1 MAYDSAY
8 FRRKRDRIVTQAVD
22 KVTKKYGR
30 EISEELERGL
40 NKKELD
46 SDFRRVY
53 GEVKANHPGLDEDH
67 IEERVKRTISENIL
81 AGQYQTAGK
90 AKKFLRKLKQY
101 GGREH
106 ELGGLGFYLTHPVRG
121 LSKLLGREEDTES
134 KKEALRKISREAPR
148 QEVKDQAK
156 KVLEDLGWEST
167 LRDLYEGRIWGKGK
181 YLRAE
186 NKLRKRERKDTRDLV
201 GIVKDSIAI
210 VAFVGAVAFIAN
222 AGGSPFALTGSA
234 VLEKPLVLGDG
245 LVIGMFL
252 FLIALATKLTSED

>member
-8 FRRKRDRIVTQAVD
+8 FRKKSDRIVTQAVD
-22 KVTKKYGR
+22 KVTRKYGR

-46 SDFRRVY
+46 NDFRRIY
-53 GEVKANHPGLDEDH
+53 GEVKTNHPDLDEDH
-67 IEERVKRTISENIL
+67 IEERVRRTITENIL
-81 AGQYQTAGK
+81 AGQYQTANS
-90 AKKFLRKLKQY
+90 AKRFLRRLKQY
-101 GGREH
+101 GGRGV

-121 LSKLLGREEDTES
+121 LSKLLGREEDNEA

-148 QEVKDQAK
+148 QEIRDQAK

-181 YLRAE
+181 YLRAG
-186 NKLRKRERKDTRDLV
+186 NKLRKREKKDTRDLV

-210 VAFVGAVAFIAN
+210 VAFIGAVAFIAN
-222 AGGSPFALTGSA
+222 SGGSPFVITGSA
-234 VLEKPLVLGDG
+234 VLEKPLIFGDG
-245 LVIGMFL
+245 LIIGVFL
-252 FLIALATKLTSED
+252 FLIALAIKLTSKD